1 MEKSK
6 ELHFF
11 FAGNGISCSEEGDKG
26 FTGHISKTRHINI
39 TPGKTFTRENLQKIY
54 DMADSGNMIFS
65 NGNTL
70 GYLVLNPIHKPT
82 KEYINNITNEV
93 YQLSVEVIDGKK
105 YVCTRDGQIF
115 SDDPNKYQD
124 IPIVSNPENKK
135 FLLTNYSKEYDGHTL
150 YRIRALKDF
159 AGTGMAVIEVSHRSK
174 EWGEVMD
181 ECRSLWKELLN
192 IPDTHEVLFLGGGAS
207 LQFLYVAMNFLE
219 KKAAYLE
226 TGVWAKK
233 ALKEAKGIGD
243 AYALASSADK
253 TYSYI
258 PKGYVIPEDIDY
270 FHITTN
276 NTIYGT
282 EIRYDM
288 DCPVPLIADM
298 SSDIMSRPVDVS
310 KYALIYGGA
319 QKNVGPAGVT
329 FAIVRKD
336 ALGKVSRYIPTMLDY
351 RTHVDGASM
360 FNTPPVFSIFVMNET
375 LKWLKGIGGVEA
387 INKINVGKAE
397 LLYNEID
404 RNPLFVG
411 TAAKEDR
418 SIMNVCFVMA
428 PGYEALQDEF
438 MAYAKEHGM
447 VGIKG
452 HRSVGGFRA
461 SIYNA
466 CPVESVEALVSCMQE
481 FAAKKA

>member
-1 MEKSK
+1 MKK
-6 ELHFF
+6 VHNFN
-11 FAGNGISCSEEGDKG
+11 AGPC
-26 FTGHISKTRHINI
+26 
-39 TPGKTFTRENLQKIY
+39 
-54 DMADSGNMIFS
+54 
-65 NGNTL
+65 
-70 GYLVLNPIHKPT
+70 VLPD
-82 KEYINNITNEV
+82 
-93 YQLSVEVIDGKK
+93 QAIDNS
-105 YVCTRDGQIF
+105 I
-115 SDDPNKYQD
+115 
-124 IPIVSNPENKK
+124 E
-135 FLLTNYSKEYDGHTL
+135 
-150 YRIRALKDF
+150 ALKDF

-174 EWGEVMD
+174 EWSAVMD
-181 ECRSLWKELLN
+181 ECRALWKELLN
-192 IPDTHEVLFLGGGAS
+192 IPDTHEVVFLGGGAS

-219 KKAAYLE
+219 NKAGYLE

-233 ALKEAKGIGD
+233 AYKEAKGLGN
-243 AYALASSADK
+243 AFAVASSADK
-253 TYSYI
+253 NFSYI
-258 PKGYVIPEDIDY
+258 PKGYVIPTDIDY

-288 DCPVPLIADM
+288 DSPVPLVADM

-319 QKNVGPAGVT
+319 QKNVGPAGVS
-329 FAIVRKD
+329 FAIIRKD

-351 RTHVDGASM
+351 KVHIDGASM
-360 FNTPPVFSIFVMNET
+360 YNTPPVFPIFVMKET

-387 INKINVGKAE
+387 INRMNVEKSQI
-397 LLYNEID
+397 LYNEID

-438 MAYAKEHGM
+438 LEFAKSQGM

-466 CPVESVEALVSCMQE
+466 GPKESVEALVSCMQDFE
-481 FAAKKA
+481 RKSK

>member
-1 MEKSK
+1 MKKVHNFNAGPCVLPDQAIEKSI
-6 ELHFF
+6 E
-11 FAGNGISCSEEGDKG
+11 
-26 FTGHISKTRHINI
+26 
-39 TPGKTFTRENLQKIY
+39 
-54 DMADSGNMIFS
+54 
-65 NGNTL
+65 
-70 GYLVLNPIHKPT
+70 
-82 KEYINNITNEV
+82 
-93 YQLSVEVIDGKK
+93 
-105 YVCTRDGQIF
+105 
-115 SDDPNKYQD
+115 
-124 IPIVSNPENKK
+124 
-135 FLLTNYSKEYDGHTL
+135 
-150 YRIRALKDF
+150 ALKDF

-181 ECRSLWKELLN
+181 ECRSLWRELLN

-207 LQFLYVAMNFLE
+207 MQFLYVAMNFLE

-233 ALKEAKGIGD
+233 ALKEAKGLGD
-243 AYALASSADK
+243 AYALASSVDK
-253 TYSYI
+253 TFSYI

-282 EIRYDM
+282 EIRYDI
-288 DCPVPLIADM
+288 DSPVPLIADM
-298 SSDIMSRPVDVS
+298 SSDILSRPVDVG

-319 QKNVGPAGVT
+319 QKNVGPAGVA

-351 RTHVDGASM
+351 RTHIDGGSM
-360 FNTPPVFSIFVMNET
+360 FNTPPVFPIFVMNET

-387 INKINVGKAE
+387 INKINVHKAGI
-397 LLYNEID
+397 LYDEID

-428 PGYEALQDEF
+428 PGYESLQDEF
-438 MAYAKEHGM
+438 MAYAKERGM

-481 FAAKKA
+481 FAALKA